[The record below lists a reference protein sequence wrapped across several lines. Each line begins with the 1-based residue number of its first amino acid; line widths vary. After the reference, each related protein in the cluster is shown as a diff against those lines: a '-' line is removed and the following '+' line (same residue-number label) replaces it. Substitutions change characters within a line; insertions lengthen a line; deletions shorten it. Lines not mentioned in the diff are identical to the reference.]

1 MMKKDPVDALMGPA
15 PGEGEEEPDGDEMG
29 PEPME
34 APEAP
39 AAPDDSPATPE
50 EPPAPERPPEE
61 VMDSLQTNLD
71 ELRGAIA
78 KLSL

>member
-1 MMKKDPVDALMGPA
+1 MMKKDPVDALMGPG
-15 PGEGEEEPDGDEMG
+15 PGDEEEPDGDEMG
-29 PEPME
+29 EPPPD
-34 APEAP
+34 APPEAP
-39 AAPDDSPATPE
+39 DAPEDAPATPE

-78 KLSL
+78 KLGM